1 MRQTSPHTQC
11 WATCMFPDLD
21 SFQLGIS
28 MSQLQPLAGNLQ
40 AISQGHIESDDP
52 PPWTSRAN
60 ELDVDLVAGL
70 PRTTGWSFWHYQ
82 WMIGEE
88 HLFPLRP
95 LAGAETSPEHPPK
108 VTWPSHLWPSQS
120 WRRRW
125 RGDSP
130 ANAAGSSWIVSQDV
144 CALPHDSLFQWKIH
158 ELNSHMIDIGCME
171 IPLKAYLRTAWVK
184 GWEHV
189 RSCITYIILHIL
201 RSELGCNGSSTL
213 GMSQNQGCIALLQFE
228 PPMKWSTDRGV
239 LLIFLEGLSG
249 LPSKILRLRQQFV
262 GHFQAETGGLMEGDC
277 CLKSD
282 TATGKL

>member
-1 MRQTSPHTQC
+1 MVFLALWSP
-11 WATCMFPDLD
+11 
-21 SFQLGIS
+21 I
-28 MSQLQPLAGNLQ
+28 
-40 AISQGHIESDDP
+40 
-52 PPWTSRAN
+52 
-60 ELDVDLVAGL
+60 
-70 PRTTGWSFWHYQ
+70 Q

-108 VTWPSHLWPSQS
+108 VTWPSMAISKLTSQMT
-120 WRRRW
+120 WRLSGKRRGIVMDCLAGRVCPAPW
-125 RGDSP
+125 QLVPVENPWIEFPYDWYWMHGDT
-130 ANAAGSSWIVSQDV
+130 
-144 CALPHDSLFQWKIH
+144 LPMFSCLKV
-158 ELNSHMIDIGCME
+158 
-171 IPLKAYLRTAWVK
+171 LKAYLRTAWVK

-201 RSELGCNGSSTL
+201 RSELGCNGSSTF

-277 CLKSD
+277 CL
-282 TATGKL
+282 